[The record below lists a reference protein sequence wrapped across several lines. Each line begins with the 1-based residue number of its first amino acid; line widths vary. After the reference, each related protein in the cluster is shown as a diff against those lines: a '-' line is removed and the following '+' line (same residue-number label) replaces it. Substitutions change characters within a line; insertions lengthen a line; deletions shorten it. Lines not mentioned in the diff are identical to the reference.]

1 MAFRRKQTPFI
12 GQKCTYEKGTKNL
25 GRALPPSSFGQNPK
39 EQLLF
44 FVKPSLIH
52 SLNHCDHVNFSII
65 EQPHQFF
72 FKFQPEMREA
82 EKKLRSE
89 RRVMCAFM
97 WNQLRSSTSKHLSDG
112 DDISTTPITLPS
124 IALQRYIFTLE
135 RKH

>member
-1 MAFRRKQTPFI
+1 MV
-12 GQKCTYEKGTKNL
+12 TKNF
-25 GRALPPSSFGQNPK
+25 GRAPHPLIWTKSK

-44 FVKPSLIH
+44 FVKPSLNH

-65 EQPHQFF
+65 DQPHQSF

-97 WNQLRSSTSKHLSDG
+97 WN
-112 DDISTTPITLPS
+112 
-124 IALQRYIFTLE
+124 
-135 RKH
+135 